1 MKRPMRGG
9 FVGTTPVKQPRI
21 AMPLPASPSQRRPIR
36 PAVGSGPVN
45 TLLCRLCAQLS
56 SFCFPLKDK
65 PEILESLRFVLGVEI
80 DLDED
85 MEKGYPQFVCR
96 KCATVISTYSDYK
109 KVFEAAQIKLKMMKE
124 SEDRVS
130 TTRIVSDN
138 DDSILP
144 GSVQLTYFSSSGF
157 FPLALIIHKITPKL
171 PFSPLRV
178 SLRVQTITLHN
189 FFTI

>member
-1 MKRPMRGG
+1 MRGG
-9 FVGTTPVKQPRI
+9 FVGGTPVKQPRI
-21 AMPLPASPSQRRPIR
+21 AMPLPASPSQRRPMR

-45 TLLCRLCAQLS
+45 TLLCRFCAQLS

-65 PEILESLRFVLGVEI
+65 PEILESVRFVLGVDI

-130 TTRIVSDN
+130 TTRIVSDT

-144 GSVQLTYFSSSGF
+144 GFSSILQLYFLPSYTPNFSSLNCTFYF
-157 FPLALIIHKITPKL
+157 FAMMFFGSVVVHK
-171 PFSPLRV
+171 
-178 SLRVQTITLHN
+178 
-189 FFTI
+189 

>member
-9 FVGTTPVKQPRI
+9 FVGSSPVKQPRI
-21 AMPLPASPSQRRPIR
+21 SMPLPASPSQRRPMR
-36 PAVGSGPVN
+36 PVTAAASGPVN
-45 TLLCRLCAQLS
+45 TLLCRFCAQLS

-65 PEILESLRFVLGVEI
+65 PEILESLRFVLGVDI
-80 DLDED
+80 DMDDD

-130 TTRIVSDN
+130 ATRIVSDDN
-138 DDSILP
+138 EDSILP
-144 GSVQLTYFSSSGF
+144 GSVQFQVL
-157 FPLALIIHKITPKL
+157 LA
-171 PFSPLRV
+171 SY
-178 SLRVQTITLHN
+178 
-189 FFTI
+189 